1 MSHTPTKPRI
11 SVVMP
16 VYNAEPYLSLALD
29 SIVQQTFQD
38 FEFIIVNDGSTD
50 GSQAILDAYAK
61 RDQRIK
67 VVTQKNSG
75 VVASANRAA
84 ELAQGEYI
92 ARMDADDVSLLNKL
106 EQLIA
111 TADKHPDAIVI
122 CGGTEAIDKD
132 GEFVYRHTVPIR
144 DEDIKLALHF
154 RNPLANGATLVKKSA
169 FDAVGGFSDVF
180 AEDCHLWIKL
190 ASEGK
195 FVGTGSIVYRW
206 RVNPTGLT
214 SSNALLSIQ
223 KELEYCDGLWEK
235 LYPSVVSRRDIVAG
249 LRYYETQPAKHKNAY
264 SHAFVADISKIAFR
278 FARKGHFLLAIR
290 QLTALMTSGKRG
302 LKAALIG
309 VKNSIMGNTKTIIAQ
324 KTD

>member
-1 MSHTPTKPRI
+1 
-11 SVVMP
+11 MP
-16 VYNAEPYLSLALD
+16 VYNAEPYLSLAIE
-29 SIVQQTFQD
+29 SILQQTFQD

-67 VVTQKNSG
+67 IVAQKNSG

-92 ARMDADDVSLLNKL
+92 ARMDADDVSLLHKL
-106 EQLIA
+106 EQLIT

-154 RNPLANGATLVKKSA
+154 RNPIANGATLVKRSA
-169 FDAVGGFSDVF
+169 FHSVGGFSDVF

-190 ASEGK
+190 ATEGK
-195 FVGTGSIVYRW
+195 FVGTGSVVYRW

-214 SSNALLSIQ
+214 STNAKLSTE
-223 KELEYCDGLWEK
+223 KELEYCDSLWEK
-235 LYPSVVSRRDIVAG
+235 LYPVTVSRRDIIAG
-249 LRYYETQPAKHKNAY
+249 LRCYETQPAKHKNTY
-264 SHAFVADISKIAFR
+264 SHAFVTDISKIAFR
-278 FARKGHFLLAIR
+278 FARKGHFLKGIR
-290 QLTALMTSGKRG
+290 QLTALMTSGKLG
-302 LKAALIG
+302 LGAALVGI
-309 VKNSIMGNTKTIIAQ
+309 KISIMGNTKTIIAS
-324 KTD
+324 KAD